1 MTTIAIIGGGFSGAI
16 LALNLMAE
24 GAAGDR
30 VVLIE
35 KRAAIGLGQAYST
48 DEPTHLLNIPA
59 SGMSPFT
66 SEPDA
71 FVEFL
76 AEHRDLLPSDTPSI
90 RGCYA
95 PRAVYGLFLAHLVET
110 RLKPR
115 QGRPE
120 LTCIHGTATDIIDDR
135 GNVIFMEDG
144 RSLRADRIVLA
155 TGNLPPRKPARV
167 EGWIDDSAF
176 YLKDPWSV
184 ASLDS
189 IAPNDRVLLLG
200 AGLTMIDVAL
210 SLNARGHR
218 GGIIAISRHG
228 LLPRTQEPVAE
239 WKPFIDL
246 SDARSVRRLV
256 RLVRSQ
262 ITKARSAGQG
272 WQSVL
277 NSLRPFA
284 QPLWLGFSEAEQARF
299 IRHVRPWWDAHRHR
313 IAPAVGAKLSALIA
327 TGRLRTLAG
336 RLKRLSRLADGV
348 DVEVK
353 PRAGVETIHLRVDK
367 LINCSGPNYDF
378 AASDETLLKRLIDKG
393 RIRLDR
399 HRLGVAVTDQ
409 LTVLDRDGAP
419 SRDLYALG
427 PMLRG
432 QYWETN
438 AVPEIAAQAEALAQ
452 RLWRAAPQ
460 DGRSEDVNSFE
471 NSASADGADAF

>member
-24 GAAGDR
+24 GGPDDR
-30 VVLIE
+30 VILIE
-35 KRAAIGLGQAYST
+35 KREAVGVGQAYST
-48 DEPTHLLNIPA
+48 NEPTHLLNIPA

-66 SEPDA
+66 GQPNA

-76 AEHRDLLPSDTPSI
+76 AEHRDLLPPDAQSLAA
-90 RGCYA
+90 CYA
-95 PRAVYGLFLAHLVET
+95 PRAVYGRFLSHLVET
-110 RLKPR
+110 RLKPGK
-115 QGRPE
+115 GRPE
-120 LTCIHGTATDIIDDR
+120 LTHVRGTATDIIDDR
-135 GNVIFMEDG
+135 GDVIVLEDG
-144 RSLRADRIVLA
+144 RSFRADRIVLA
-155 TGNLPPRKPARV
+155 TGNLPPRRPGGV
-167 EGWIDDSAF
+167 EGWIDDEAF
-176 YLKDPWSV
+176 YLKDPWSL

-189 IAPNDRVLLLG
+189 IAPDQAVLLLG

-210 SLNARGHR
+210 SLGARGHR
-218 GGIIAISRHG
+218 GEIIAVSRHG
-228 LLPRTQEPVAE
+228 LLPRTQEPATE
-239 WKPFIDL
+239 WEPFIDL
-246 SDARSVRRLV
+246 NDARSVRRLV

-262 ITKARSAGQG
+262 IAKARAEGQG

-284 QPLWLGFSEAEQARF
+284 QALWLGFPAEEQARF

-313 IAPAVGAKLSALIA
+313 IAPAIGAKFGALIA
-327 TGRLRTLAG
+327 TGRLRAVAG

-348 DVEVK
+348 DVEIK
-353 PRAGVETIHLRVDK
+353 PRSGAGTIHLRVDK

-399 HRLGVAVTDQ
+399 HRLGVAVSNRLATI
-409 LTVLDRDGAP
+409 DRDGVA
-419 SRDLYALG
+419 SGALYAIG

-438 AVPEIAAQAEALAQ
+438 AVPEIAAQAEALAR
-452 RLWRAAPQ
+452 RLWRAPQ
-460 DGRSEDVNSFE
+460 GVG
-471 NSASADGADAF
+471 ATPVGADAGLAKSRA